1 MAQWKG
7 LTLADG
13 NTKAIKGF
21 LKNVDDVVKVVK
33 TLAQLAQGNIAF
45 LNLLLTGLMNPLFIA
60 IQVLA
65 QALEDYVNSLFNTG
79 LYYMIIDPTNVEL
92 KRTVKVGD
100 GKAFAYPGQLLN
112 DLMDPDFDDTVSFQV
127 LQMVLGLEGSVKN
140 VQKVRDAEGAEKAKY
155 IAEQQLRP
163 YEAIARDKV
172 NAIKQKRKKTN
183 KAP

>member
-92 KRTVKVGD
+92 KRTVKIEMT
-100 GKAFAYPGQLLN
+100 P
-112 DLMDPDFDDTVSFQV
+112 
-127 LQMVLGLEGSVKN
+127 
-140 VQKVRDAEGAEKAKY
+140 
-155 IAEQQLRP
+155 I
-163 YEAIARDKV
+163 I
-172 NAIKQKRKKTN
+172 
-183 KAP
+183 

>member
-7 LTLADG
+7 LTIADG

-92 KRTVKVGD
+92 KRTVKIGD

-112 DLMDPDFDDTVSFQV
+112 DLLDPDFDDTVSYQV
-127 LQMVLGLEGSVKN
+127 LQMVLGMEGSVDDL
-140 VQKVRDAEGAEKAKY
+140 QK
-155 IAEQQLRP
+155 I
-163 YEAIARDKV
+163 
-172 NAIKQKRKKTN
+172 
-183 KAP
+183 